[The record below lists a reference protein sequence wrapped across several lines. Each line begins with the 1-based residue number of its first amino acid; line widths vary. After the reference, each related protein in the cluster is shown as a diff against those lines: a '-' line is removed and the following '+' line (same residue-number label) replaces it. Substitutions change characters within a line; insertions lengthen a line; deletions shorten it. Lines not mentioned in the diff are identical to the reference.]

1 MIPYPNINP
10 EIVSFGPFNLPWLG
24 AVGPISI
31 RWYGVMY
38 VVGFV
43 MSYVFIQKQK
53 RSKEVGLVGTV
64 AQDLIFYLAVG
75 LIIGARLG
83 YVVFYEF
90 NNYVYYLKNPLEI
103 MATWHGGMSFHGGL
117 IGAVLAA
124 WIFSRRR
131 RVPFGVVVDSTTV
144 TVPIGLGFGRIG
156 NFINA
161 ELLGLPSDVPWAMV
175 FPTGGPVP
183 RHPTQLYEALLE
195 GLVLF
200 VILWNLRRKPFRDG
214 MMLVFFLF
222 FYGLFRFILEFF
234 KEPDPQIG
242 YLLDYFTMGHILC
255 FFMIVAAVILGLYLN
270 RSAPAARA

>member
-10 EIVSFGPFNLPWLG
+10 EIVSVGPFNLPWIG
-24 AVGPISI
+24 AVGPLAI

-38 VVGFV
+38 VIAFF
-43 MSYVFIQKQK
+43 MSYVFIQKQE
-53 RSKEVGLVGTV
+53 RSREVGLVGTV
-64 AQDLIFYLAVG
+64 AQDLVFYLAIG

-90 NNYVYYLKNPLEI
+90 NDYGYWIRNPLQI
-103 MATWHGGMSFHGGL
+103 VATWNGGMSFHGGL
-117 IGAVLAA
+117 IGAVLAG

-131 RVPFGVVVDSTTV
+131 HIPFAVIADSTAV

-161 ELLGLPSDVPWAMV
+161 ELLGLPSNVPWAMV

-200 VILWNLRRKPFRDG
+200 VILWKLRQRSFRDG
-214 MMLVFFLF
+214 MMIVFFLF
-222 FYGLFRFILEFF
+222 FYGLIRFILEFV

-242 YLLDYFTMGHILC
+242 YLLGYFTMGHILC
-255 FFMIVAAVILGLYLN
+255 FFMVVAAIILGLYVN
-270 RSAPAARA
+270 RSTPVRQT